1 MTVLASP
8 KPATHAPRP
17 RIPDR
22 LKVLYVTTLHRS
34 SSWLVEAFATDSAA
48 KVNVTE
54 KVGVTSGLAALRDE
68 VFDAVVVFHEPG
80 VLDAL
85 DFVEGLRTGGHDE
98 PMIVLGMEPPQTFE
112 ALAYEVGA
120 DAYCSLKQ
128 TTTRCLLWE
137 FARAIRRYEVVRENR
152 RLQEAER
159 QRLAS
164 EHAEAERLLSEQRK
178 LLTELESIDS
188 GELGQPEGLAG
199 AIRCD
204 LGTSRPPL
212 PDMLI
217 SHYRDLLQTYV
228 VMGSGNLTEEMTR
241 LAEVL
246 IDAGITAHQVM
257 QLHVEVLEG
266 MIDGLGR
273 RSARHV
279 MNRADLL
286 VLEVAVHLAEGYRQR
301 YLERR
306 QTSRQRLLPGF
317 AEADVYSASRQ
328 LNDEAESTVQ

>member
-1 MTVLASP
+1 M
-8 KPATHAPRP
+8 
-17 RIPDR
+17 
-22 LKVLYVTTLHRS
+22 LYVTTLHRS
-34 SSWLVEAFATDSAA
+34 SSWLVEAFATDSASR
-48 KVNVTE
+48 VYVTE
-54 KVGVTSGLAALRDE
+54 VVGVTAGLSALRDE

-98 PMIVLGMEPPQTFE
+98 PMIVLGAQPPQVFE
-112 ALAYEVGA
+112 ALVYEVGA

-137 FARAIRRYEVVRENR
+137 FARAIRRFEVVRENR

-164 EHAEAERLLSEQRK
+164 EHSEAERLLTEQRK
-178 LLTELESIDS
+178 LLTELEAIDA
-188 GELGQPEGLAG
+188 GEFDAPEGLAG
-199 AIRCD
+199 A
-204 LGTSRPPL
+204 LAAEVTTSRAPL
-212 PDMLI
+212 PPMLI

-228 VMGSGNLTEEMTR
+228 VMGSGNLTEEMTK
-241 LAEVL
+241 LADVL
-246 IDAGITAHQVM
+246 VDAGITAHQVM

-301 YLERR
+301 WQAKRY
-306 QTSRQRLLPGF
+306 TSSQRLLPGF
-317 AEADVYSASRQ
+317 DEADLLSPGCRSFDQ
-328 LNDEAESTVQ
+328 P